1 MCVFGYRR
9 RLVVFSLYLPNL
21 YPLLN
26 SVHYVVLIE
35 LLLVWRKF
43 RSLDVHFD
51 DLFKLI
57 CEIVQ
62 LQKNAWYL

>member
-21 YPLLN
+21 YLLLN

-57 CEIVQ
+57 CEIVKKK
-62 LQKNAWYL
+62 KNAWYL

>member
-21 YPLLN
+21 YLLLN
-26 SVHYVVLIE
+26 GVHYVVLIE

-43 RSLDVHFD
+43 RSLYVHFD
-51 DLFKLI
+51 DLFKLM
-57 CEIVQ
+57 CEVVL

>member
-21 YPLLN
+21 YLLLN
-26 SVHYVVLIE
+26 GVHYVVLIE

-57 CEIVQ
+57 CEIVL

>member
-21 YPLLN
+21 YLLLN

-57 CEIVQ
+57 CEIVL